1 MTKQT
6 PSFSG
11 GRSATPA
18 PALKDQAGENIPL
31 GLTLRSIPLGNIRLD
46 ARNPRTDG
54 EGSVDELAASLR
66 GAGLVQPPIVVAEE
80 DGYRV
85 LVGERRVRAARQ
97 AGLDELPCLVS
108 DPLDPIAAHRA
119 RVVENLHRRELN
131 PIDHAQALRVAW
143 LLANAEALGLGG
155 QAGGLM
161 SAERPLSAILPDLE
175 ALLDE
180 HGFRPTAP
188 AVTWEQVLDE
198 LGIEMNPARR
208 KKLLRVLS
216 LPADVQEKLRQLPVT
231 EAAVRALGTLD
242 ETALRQVADAI
253 EENPDLAR
261 RARRIAHA
269 VRGHGYSVEEAL
281 AEASGQ
287 VLEHEWAGGDGD
299 KNPGTPIAQ
308 PVGTDAALALLDA
321 ANAFLAALE
330 GVRQAGDLPD
340 PWRGYV
346 RNALESV
353 RSEIETF

>member
-6 PSFSG
+6 PSSSG
-11 GRSATPA
+11 GRSATSPA
-18 PALKDQAGENIPL
+18 PALKRRAGGTVSPTVRIVPL
-31 GLTLRSIPLGNIRLD
+31 EDIRLD

-54 EGSVDELAASLR
+54 ESSVDELAASLR
-66 GAGLVQPPIVVAEE
+66 GAGLVQPPIVVAEG

-97 AGLDELPCLVS
+97 AGLDEIPCLVS
-108 DPLDPIAAHRA
+108 DPLDPMAAHRA
-119 RVVENLHRRELN
+119 RVAENLHRRELN

-143 LLANAEALGLGG
+143 LLANAEALGLGE

-161 SAERPLSAILPDLE
+161 AAERPLSAILPDLE

-180 HGFRPTAP
+180 HGFRSTAP
-188 AVTWEQVLDE
+188 PVTWEQTLDE
-198 LGIEMNPARR
+198 LGIEMQAARR

-261 RARRIAHA
+261 RARRIARA
-269 VRGHGYSVEEAL
+269 VRDQGYTPEEAI
-281 AEASGQ
+281 AEANGQ
-287 VLEHEWAGGDGD
+287 ILFGEGDRDSEHVDVSAPQPGG
-299 KNPGTPIAQ
+299 
-308 PVGTDAALALLDA
+308 VDAALALLDA
-321 ANAFLAALE
+321 ANAFLTALE
-330 GVRQAGDLPD
+330 SVRQAGALPD
-340 PWRGYV
+340 PWQGYV

-353 RSEIETF
+353 RSEIEAF